1 MWSKCS
7 RERGRNRERESA
19 KKETMLAKIYG
30 QFCAFFMCENHLVAG
45 GKKKQGEEEG
55 EPEEEGQR
63 EVAQL
68 P

>member
-1 MWSKCS
+1 
-7 RERGRNRERESA
+7 
-19 KKETMLAKIYG
+19 MLAKIYG

-45 GKKKQGEEEG
+45 GKKEQTEEEEEG
-55 EPEEEGQR
+55 KGEAEEEELR